1 MIFVTVGTQLPFAR
15 MIAAVA
21 DWARTRGRTDLFIQ
35 HAGYDGDLTGI
46 PNAGFIDAETAAR
59 LLAESDL
66 VMGHAGMGTILS
78 CLELGKPCIIMPRL
92 ASLGEHRNEHQSA
105 TARRFESRAGI
116 TVAWRETEVAELLDQ
131 AGSLKSGGGIAPFAA
146 PELVAA
152 VRDFVWQGRV
162 PRAIR

>member
-1 MIFVTVGTQLPFAR
+1 MIFVTVGTQLPFPR
-15 MIAAVA
+15 MIAAVV
-21 DWARTRGRTDLFIQ
+21 DWARARGRTDLFIQ
-35 HAGYDGDLTGI
+35 HAGDDSDLAGI

-105 TARRFESRAGI
+105 TARRFEKRGGI
-116 TVAWRETEVAELLDQ
+116 TVAWKESDIADLLDR
-131 AGSLKSGGGIAPFAA
+131 AGSLTSGGGISPFAA

-152 VRDFVWQGRV
+152 VRDFVWQGRT